1 MGETTGSRF
10 DRLAEEAW
18 TRFRARLA
26 DHVAE
31 MGDDDVLIVDT
42 DPDDAATGGALPY
55 VQFCAYDAGRVRCE
69 VSSNAYL
76 VPERRLDA
84 QGAAAVV
91 ALGWSDP
98 ADGEAGNFYVDA
110 ERVEADRLAVM
121 TVGVLRE
128 VFGVPHPS
136 FLAAGGLELDPGQGV
151 ADSER
156 PGEPAE
162 PLAIRPRDRDHLREL
177 VDEAL
182 TPFLGQA
189 PEHDEDD
196 DIPVPTRTSVVFV
209 RVREDMPVVQ
219 MFAFVADDVEDTAAA
234 RFEVGVLNRDER
246 FFKFSLVADSVMV
259 ELDLPALPFAPA
271 HARDMLGILCAT
283 VDRIQPDLQERIGGT
298 ADTDD
303 DADEDDRLLSA
314 YSSQDEVDD
323 APLVEEDAEA
333 ETDALHPAMLTLL
346 ELDADR
352 PGSVTAEMAASV
364 CSWDRELILEL
375 ITWNSEQEGAWRR
388 ARDRAQLLE
397 DQDEAAVCEH
407 ERAHAERTTRL
418 LRRALR
424 LVVETR
430 MNRQRWRMGYPHP
443 LRDRGP
449 FGGRDTRDP
458 SLPGLDLGPDR
469 QPGLFDVE

>member
-1 MGETTGSRF
+1 MGGHMGETTGSRF

-55 VQFCAYDAGRVRCE
+55 VQFCAYDAGWVRCE

-76 VPERRLDA
+76 VPDRRLDV
-84 QGAAAVV
+84 QEAAAVV

-98 ADGEAGNFYVDA
+98 ADGETEPGNFYVDA

-121 TVGVLRE
+121 TVRVLRE

-136 FLAAGGLELDPGQGV
+136 FLAAGGLELEPGQGA
-151 ADSER
+151 ADNE
-156 PGEPAE
+156 PPTAPAE
-162 PLAIRPRDRDHLREL
+162 PLAVRPRDRDHLREL

-182 TPFLGQA
+182 TPFLGQT

-234 RFEVGVLNRDER
+234 RFEVAVLNRDER

-271 HARDMLGILCAT
+271 HARDLLGILCAT

-298 ADTDD
+298 ADADD
-303 DADEDDRLLSA
+303 ERRGRQPPHRLL
-314 YSSQDEVDD
+314 E
-323 APLVEEDAEA
+323 
-333 ETDALHPAMLTLL
+333 
-346 ELDADR
+346 
-352 PGSVTAEMAASV
+352 PG
-364 CSWDRELILEL
+364 R
-375 ITWNSEQEGAWRR
+375 GGRR
-388 ARDRAQLLE
+388 AAGRGGRRGGDRRAPPG
-397 DQDEAAVCEH
+397 H
-407 ERAHAERTTRL
+407 AHAARARRGPARLGHGGDGRERL
-418 LRRALR
+418 LVGPGADPRADHLEQRAGRRLAS
-424 LVVETR
+424 
-430 MNRQRWRMGYPHP
+430 GA
-443 LRDRGP
+443 
-449 FGGRDTRDP
+449 
-458 SLPGLDLGPDR
+458 
-469 QPGLFDVE
+469 

>member
-1 MGETTGSRF
+1 MGGHMGETTGSRF

-31 MGDDDVLIVDT
+31 MGDGDVLIVDT

-55 VQFCAYDAGRVRCE
+55 VQFCAYDAGWVRCE

-84 QGAAAVV
+84 QEAGAVV
-91 ALGWSDP
+91 GLGWSDP
-98 ADGEAGNFYVDA
+98 ADDEGEPGNFYVDA

-121 TVGVLRE
+121 TVRVLRE

-136 FLAAGGLELDPGQGV
+136 FLAADGLELEPGQGV
-151 ADSER
+151 ADSE
-156 PGEPAE
+156 PAAAPAE
-162 PLAIRPRDRDHLREL
+162 PLAIRPQDRDHLREL

-182 TPFLGQA
+182 TPFLGQP

-298 ADTDD
+298 AN
-303 DADEDDRLLSA
+303 ADERMR
-314 YSSQDEVDD
+314 
-323 APLVEEDAEA
+323 
-333 ETDALHPAMLTLL
+333 T
-346 ELDADR
+346 
-352 PGSVTAEMAASV
+352 
-364 CSWDRELILEL
+364 
-375 ITWNSEQEGAWRR
+375 
-388 ARDRAQLLE
+388 
-397 DQDEAAVCEH
+397 
-407 ERAHAERTTRL
+407 RTTASSSPTPARTRSST
-418 LRRALR
+418 RRWSR
-424 LVVETR
+424 RTPRRRPTR
-430 MNRQRWRMGYPHP
+430 STRPCSRCSSSTRTGPARSRRRWPRASA
-443 LRDRGP
+443 RGT
-449 FGGRDTRDP
+449 G
-458 SLPGLDLGPDR
+458 S
-469 QPGLFDVE
+469 